1 MMNTL
6 YLVVLYIYAGLTVDP
21 EEVILGGFSTKGK
34 AVGFQHT
41 EEVKEAFRTFKHKG
55 DLWVGIKPI
64 PNEPQ
69 GGSILHD
76 LITVDRYVLDIEST
90 SYFSLEKEV
99 VIPSDKVLKPIIIE
113 DDFIIYVPS
122 SSNSEEQALH
132 LLEKYNDSLK
142 KKDNVTSISTQQQKA
157 S

>member
-1 MMNTL
+1 MNSL
-6 YLVVLYIYAGLTVDP
+6 YLVVLYIYSGLTVDP

-34 AVGFQHT
+34 SIGFQHT

-55 DLWVGIKPI
+55 DLWVGIKSI
-64 PNEPQ
+64 PNEPT
-69 GGSILHD
+69 GGSVLHD
-76 LITVDRYVLDIEST
+76 LVTVDRYVLDIDST

-99 VIPSDKVLKPIIIE
+99 VIPSDKVLKPIIVE

-122 SSNSEEQALH
+122 SSTSEEQALH
-132 LLEKYNDSLK
+132 LLEKYKDGLK
-142 KKDNVTSISTQQQKA
+142 KKDNVTSINTQHPQA